1 MTFTGTWPT
10 STRRWTGLSFTPT
23 VNYNGAASLQITTN
37 DQGNSGSGG
46 SVCDTDTVNIT
57 VNAVNDAP
65 VNSSAWPA
73 EHQ

>member
-1 MTFTGTWPT
+1 MPRSMGSASLP
-10 STRRWTGLSFTPT
+10 RP
-23 VNYNGAASLQITTN
+23 NYNGAASLQITTN

-46 SVCDTDTVNIT
+46 ALSDSDTVNIT

-65 VNSSAWPA
+65 VEHGAGRA